1 MVIRQNASGYSLYEL
16 IITVGIAA
24 LLMSLGVPSYGKML
38 ANHHLK
44 VEVDAIFH
52 AVHLAR
58 KESVVRP
65 GAVPTKT
72 NVNEPMS
79 SAKAAFLSI
88 ISSRSFWQVI

>member
-24 LLMSLGVPSYGKML
+24 LLMSLSVPSYGKML

-52 AVHLAR
+52 AVHLAPQGVCGPAPCRR
-58 KESVVRP
+58 K
-65 GAVPTKT
+65 PT
-72 NVNEPMS
+72 
-79 SAKAAFLSI
+79 
-88 ISSRSFWQVI
+88 

>member
-58 KESVVRP
+58 KESVVRRRADENQHERADEF
-65 GAVPTKT
+65 GQ
-72 NVNEPMS
+72 S
-79 SAKAAFLSI
+79 RFLI
-88 ISSRSFWQVI
+88 FLQ